1 MSFNQLKVED
11 IKKIYTKIYE
21 NACELIDE
29 AELLLEHQKYAR
41 AYLCAHIS
49 IEEFGKLP
57 MLYTVAINVHNG
69 DKVDWKALSKRLR
82 DHKEK
87 TSSSYS
93 IQMLMDKVL
102 FDFKYDKYDKYDK
115 YEEKVNS
122 MNDAEKEK
130 YYDLENFK
138 SFLNSIDLPKLKPD
152 SLSHALL
159 SHSQEEEF
167 MYRKALAD
175 LLNEYK
181 NHSLYADFNKE
192 EFLKPSEVIDKNRC
206 IRRIMF
212 ALFQKKF
219 TDFLNP
225 PNGGYKLFKYED
237 VGFYD
242 LIAQIK
248 GNLSEK

>member
-49 IEEFGKLP
+49 VEEFGKLP

-82 DHKEK
+82 DHKKK

-102 FDFKYDKYDKYDK
+102 FDFKYDM

-122 MNDAEKEK
+122 MNDSEKEK

-138 SFLNSIDLPKLKPD
+138 SFLNSIDLLKINPD

-159 SHSQEEEF
+159 SRSQEEF

-175 LLNEYK
+175 LLNDFK
-181 NHSLYADFNKE
+181 NHSLYADFNNE
-192 EFLKPSEVIDKNRC
+192 EFLMPSEVIDKNRC

-225 PNGGYKLFKYED
+225 PNGGFRLYKYED

-248 GNLSEK
+248 GNLSGK